1 MSATVKNINSTD
13 RAVHLNTGSVYTYS
27 TAMNSSWEDESR
39 NKNSFSWETQP
50 QTVMGVRIAPYGVN
64 NDLPVM
70 IRRVMDNN
78 HLAPGIL
85 ERKLG
90 LLYGEGPQLY
100 EMVYENGDISRNY
113 KFDQQI
119 WDWLNSFDFTYAVQ
133 KAMVEYNHMRGVFA
147 KQFTNRGIRIG
158 QAAKISKVEI
168 ISATDARLGWPE
180 NNSRSLKDV
189 KAIYTGDF
197 ENNCFLSGITPYP
210 VFNPKDPFRNRVSMS
225 FHSSYSFGRSYY
237 PVPTFYGTLK
247 WIERSSDIPD
257 IIKYLSENGITTA
270 FHVHSPAGYWEQKK
284 DAIEQMF
291 PNETDAQI
299 EKRLNNLKDQTFDNM
314 IKVLA
319 GKKNAGK
326 FIETVDFYD
335 SDSNFCQW
343 KVEPIDQKIK
353 DFIDAQLK
361 ISEMAGSATTSG
373 MGLHP
378 SLSNIVVNGQLS
390 SGSQVLYAL
399 KNYFSSEVAI
409 PEEIIFEPFN
419 QCIQAN
425 FPGTKLKLGFY
436 RKIVAKEQ
444 DVNPEKR
451 IASNT

>member
-1 MSATVKNINSTD
+1 MSAKVTEINDRD
-13 RAVHLNTGSVYTYS
+13 RAVHIDTGSVYTYS
-27 TAMNSSWEDESR
+27 TAQEASWENETGSKGR
-39 NKNSFSWETQP
+39 ISWEKQP
-50 QTVMGVRIAPYGVN
+50 QNVMGRKIVPYGEN
-64 NDLPVM
+64 NDLPVL

-100 EMVYENGDISRNY
+100 EVVYEAGEITRHY

-119 WDWLNSFDFTYAVQ
+119 WDWLNSFNYSFAIQ
-133 KAMVEYNHMRGVFA
+133 KAMVEYNHMRAIFVKRHRNVGV
-147 KQFTNRGIRIG
+147 RIG
-158 QAAKISKVEI
+158 NKAFITKIEVV
-168 ISATDARLGWPE
+168 SATDARLGWPE
-180 NNSRSLKDV
+180 NNSRNLEDV
-189 KAIYTGDF
+189 TTMLTGDF
-197 ENNCFLSGITPYP
+197 ENNCFQSGIKAFP
-210 VFNPKDPFRNRVSMS
+210 VYDPKDPFRYPVSMS
-225 FHSSYSFGRSYY
+225 YHSTYSFARAFY
-237 PVPTFYGTLK
+237 PVPTYFGALK

-257 IIKYLSENGITTA
+257 IIRYLSENGITTA
-270 FHVHSPAGYWEQKK
+270 FHVHSPAGYWEEKRQKL
-284 DAIEQMF
+284 EEMF
-291 PNETDAQI
+291 PSETDAQI
-299 EKRLNNLKDQTFDNM
+299 DKRLNTLKDETFANM
-314 IKVLA
+314 IKVLS

-335 SDSNFCQW
+335 DAGNLCEW
-343 KVEPIDQKIK
+343 KIQPIDQLIK
-353 DFIDAQLK
+353 DFIEAQLK

-409 PEEIIFEPFN
+409 PEEVIFEAIN
-419 QCIQAN
+419 QVIKVN
-425 FPGTKLKLGFY
+425 FPASKLKLGFY

-451 IASNT
+451 VSATT